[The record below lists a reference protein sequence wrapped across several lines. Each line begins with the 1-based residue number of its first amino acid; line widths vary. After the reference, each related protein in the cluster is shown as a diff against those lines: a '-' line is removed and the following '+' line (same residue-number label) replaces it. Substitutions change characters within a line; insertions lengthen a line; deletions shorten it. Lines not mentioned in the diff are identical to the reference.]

1 MPKLRHLAV
10 PALAAGALVVG
21 TAGSS
26 FAADIYTASSSNSCG
41 AAYFYDDGDTFKIL
55 DVCTDGK
62 GVRLQYTNP
71 TTGSPHTSDTKIH
84 VDYTGGY
91 TGWSISNAYIYD
103 TDMNEA
109 ACFYFRV
116 GHVDDGAYVSG
127 SYGAWNFACAAN

>member
-1 MPKLRHLAV
+1 MPKLRRLAI
-10 PALAAGALVVG
+10 PALAAAALVIG

-26 FAADIYTASSSNSCG
+26 YAQTYTAASSNSCG
-41 AAYFYDDGDTFKIL
+41 AAYFYDVGDTFKII

-71 TTGSPHTSDTKIH
+71 TTGNPSTGDTKIN

-91 TGWSISNAYIYD
+91 TGWNLDNAYVYD
-103 TDMNEA
+103 TDMNEN

-127 SYGAWNFACAAN
+127 SYGGWHLACAAN

>member
-1 MPKLRHLAV
+1 MPKLKSLAV
-10 PALAAGALVVG
+10 TAVAATALTVM
-21 TAGSS
+21 TATSAQATTYS
-26 FAADIYTASSSNSCG
+26 NASSDSCG
-41 AAYFYDDGDTFKIL
+41 AVYFIDNGDTFKML

-71 TTGSPHTSDTKIH
+71 TTGTPSTSHTKLS

-91 TGWSISNAYIYD
+91 TGWDLNNAYVYD

-116 GHVDDGAYVSG
+116 GHVDNGAYVSG
-127 SYGAWNFACAAN
+127 SYGGWDLACAAN

>member
-1 MPKLRHLAV
+1 MPKLRRLAI
-10 PALAAGALVVG
+10 PALAAAALVIG

-26 FAADIYTASSSNSCG
+26 YASTYTGASSNSCG
-41 AAYFYDDGDTFKIL
+41 AAYFYDVGDTFKML

-71 TTGSPHTSDTKIH
+71 TTGSPSTSDTKIS

-91 TGWSISNAYIYD
+91 TGWDLNNAYVYD
-103 TDMNEA
+103 TDMNEN

-127 SYGAWNFACAAN
+127 SYGGWHLACAAN

>member
-1 MPKLRHLAV
+1 MPKIRHLAIS
-10 PALAAGALVVG
+10 AAAAAALVVG

-26 FAADIYTASSSNSCG
+26 YAIDTASSSNSCG
-41 AAYFYDDGDTFKIL
+41 AAYFYPDGDTFKII
-55 DVCTDGK
+55 DVCSDGK

-71 TTGSPHTSDTKIH
+71 TTGTPSTSNTKIS

-91 TGWSISNAYIYD
+91 TGWNLANAYVYD

-116 GHVDDGAYVSG
+116 GHVDDGAFVSG
-127 SYGAWNFACAAN
+127 SYGGWNLACAAQ